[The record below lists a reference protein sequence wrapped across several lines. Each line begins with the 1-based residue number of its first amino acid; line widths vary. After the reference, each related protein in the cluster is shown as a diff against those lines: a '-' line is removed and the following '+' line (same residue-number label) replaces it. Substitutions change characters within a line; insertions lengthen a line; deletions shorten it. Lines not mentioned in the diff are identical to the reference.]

1 VIFYL
6 PVKFGGQSRFD
17 IPEELQGGFLRMVID
32 GQPLAEGS
40 DFVREDEGTRVR
52 LIDSCTPLAISTVI
66 ITDE

>member
-40 DFVREDEGTRVR
+40 DFVRGRGYKG
-52 LIDSCTPLAISTVI
+52 P
-66 ITDE
+66 TD